1 MSSSAPS
8 GDGWITDTGASTR
21 FPVYTRSNA
30 NDVLPEPASP
40 LGATLVWIPGVIE
53 GWRDGNVRNGAF
65 SADELAGDPNPT
77 CGIFNGYLYV
87 NASVVRVFG
96 ERSGAGSDAIDA
108 AFFGNRPDT
117 PPHVTHPDDL
127 SEEAAARIGDQMG
140 WVMSATEFPELD
152 QSKAE
157 ADAARADRP
166 ELSSLSDAELVAHA
180 RTFVPAV
187 RRFFDDHVITSSN
200 TAVGP
205 TVLAQVTGAIDP
217 GLMLR
222 MIASSGDVDSALPS
236 YAMWHLSREANASA
250 EVTAA
255 FDAGMGGLLDRLR
268 AGGAEA
274 AAWLAHFGAFLV
286 DYGSRGPN
294 EWDPYFDSWETR
306 PELALALIDRMRGV
320 ADEES
325 PLLRHERVTA
335 DRDAATA
342 EALAGLGDDETA
354 KATALAAQGSA
365 QRFLAWRE
373 RSKTNCIKVINEIR
387 VAMLE
392 LGRRM
397 AAAGH
402 LVEPKQVFMLTN
414 GELDEFVADP
424 ARFRTVL
431 NERREAWLALD
442 KLEPPYFVE
451 GDKGI
456 PPLSSL
462 APKGTE
468 SFEPAQPGDVL
479 VGAPGCAGDRAGH
492 RQGDHRPQ
500 RPLRPR
506 ARRHPRRPA
515 DRPGVDAAVR
525 DRGRRHRGRRRD
537 EQPRR
542 HGESRARH
550 PVRGLGDGLRQPH
563 PRRRAG
569 RGRRGCRHGDPSL
582 MLEGL

>member
-77 CGIFNGYLYV
+77 CGFFNGYLYV

-117 PPHVTHPDDL
+117 PPHVAHPDDL

-166 ELSSLSDAELVAHA
+166 DLSSLSDAELVAHA
-180 RTFVPAV
+180 RSFVPAV

-255 FDAGMGGLLDRLR
+255 FDAGMGGMLDRLR

-274 AAWLAHFGAFLV
+274 AAWLAHFEAFLV

-320 ADEES
+320 ADDES

-414 GELDEFVADP
+414 DELDE
-424 ARFRTVL
+424 
-431 NERREAWLALD
+431 
-442 KLEPPYFVE
+442 
-451 GDKGI
+451 
-456 PPLSSL
+456 
-462 APKGTE
+462 
-468 SFEPAQPGDVL
+468 
-479 VGAPGCAGDRAGH
+479 
-492 RQGDHRPQ
+492 
-500 RPLRPR
+500 LR
-506 ARRHPRRPA
+506 RRPGPA
-515 DRPGVDAAVR
+515 SAP
-525 DRGRRHRGRRRD
+525 
-537 EQPRR
+537 
-542 HGESRARH
+542 
-550 PVRGLGDGLRQPH
+550 
-563 PRRRAG
+563 
-569 RGRRGCRHGDPSL
+569 C
-582 MLEGL
+582 

>member
-65 SADELAGDPNPT
+65 SAEELAGDPNPT
-77 CGIFNGYLYV
+77 CGFFNGYLYV

-117 PPHVTHPDDL
+117 PPHVAHPDDL

-140 WVMSATEFPELD
+140 WVMSATEFPDLD

-180 RTFVPAV
+180 RSFVGAV

-205 TVLAQVTGAIDP
+205 TVLAQVTGAVDP

-250 EVTAA
+250 EVTGA
-255 FDAGMGGLLDRLR
+255 FDAGVGGMLDRLR

-274 AAWLAHFGAFLV
+274 AAWLAHFEAFLV

-320 ADEES
+320 ADDES

-387 VAMLE
+387 VTMLE

-414 GELDEFVADP
+414 DELDAFVAD
-424 ARFRTVL
+424 RGSFRTLL
-431 NERREAWLALD
+431 NERQEAWRALD
-442 KLEPPYFVE
+442 RLEPPYFVE

-462 APKGTE
+462 AAKGAE
-468 SFEPAQPGDVL
+468 SFEAAQPGDVL
-479 VGAPGCAGDRAGH
+479 VGAPGCAGI
-492 RQGDHRPQ
+492 
-500 RPLRPR
+500 
-506 ARRHPRRPA
+506 AR
-515 DRPGVDAAVR
+515 GI
-525 DRGRRHRGRRRD
+525 
-537 EQPRR
+537 
-542 HGESRARH
+542 AR
-550 PVRGLGDGLRQPH
+550 VIT
-563 PRRRAG
+563 
-569 RGRRGCRHGDPSL
+569 DPSDPFA
-582 MLEGL
+582 LEPGDILVAPQTDPAWTPLFVTAAGVVVGVGAMNSHAVTVSRELGIPCAVSVTGCASRIPNGALVEVDGGAGTVTLL

>member
-1 MSSSAPS
+1 VTSE
-8 GDGWITDTGASTR
+8 GWINDTGASVR

-65 SADELAGDPNPT
+65 SAEELAGDPNPT
-77 CGIFNGYLYV
+77 CGFFNGYLYV

-96 ERSGAGSDAIDA
+96 ERSGAGAAAIDA

-117 PPHVTHPDDL
+117 PPYVAHPDDL
-127 SEEAAARIGDQMG
+127 SEEAAARIGAQMG
-140 WVMSATEFPELD
+140 WVMSATDFPELD
-152 QSKAE
+152 ASKHE
-157 ADAARADRP
+157 ADAARAARP
-166 ELSSLSDAELVAHA
+166 DLSALSDAQLVAYA
-180 RTFVPAV
+180 RSMVPAI

-205 TVLAQVTGAIDP
+205 TVLAQVTSAVDA

-236 YAMWHLSREANASA
+236 YAMWHLSREANASE
-250 EVTAA
+250 EVSAA
-255 FDAGMGGLLDRLR
+255 FDAGVPGLLDRLR
-268 AGGAEA
+268 RGGDDAS
-274 AAWLAHFGAFLV
+274 AWVAHFDAFLM
-286 DYGSRGPN
+286 DYGCRGPN
-294 EWDPYFDSWETR
+294 EWDPYYDSWETR

-320 ADEES
+320 PDDDS

-354 KATALAAQGSA
+354 KATALAAQASA

-373 RSKTNCIKVINEIR
+373 RSKTNCIKVINEVR

-397 AAAGH
+397 VAAGH
-402 LVEPKQVFMLTN
+402 LREAKDVFMLTDE
-414 GELDEFVADP
+414 ELDAFVADP
-424 ARFRTVL
+424 ASYRTML
-431 NERREAWLALD
+431 DERLQAWKALAE
-442 KLEPPYFVE
+442 LEPPYFVE

-462 APKGTE
+462 TRRGEE
-468 SFEPAQPGDVL
+468 SFPIAQPGDVL
-479 VGAPGCAGDRAGH
+479 VGAPGCAG
-492 RQGDHRPQ
+492 
-500 RPLRPR
+500 L
-506 ARRHPRRPA
+506 
-515 DRPGVDAAVR
+515 
-525 DRGRRHRGRRRD
+525 
-537 EQPRR
+537 
-542 HGESRARH
+542 
-550 PVRGLGDGLRQPH
+550 VRGPARVIT
-563 PRRRAG
+563 
-569 RGRRGCRHGDPSL
+569 DPSDPFAL
-582 MLEGL
+582 EPGDILVAPQTDPAWTPLFVTAAGVVVGVGAMNSHAVTVSRELGIPCAVSVTGCASRIPDGALVEVDGGAGTVRML